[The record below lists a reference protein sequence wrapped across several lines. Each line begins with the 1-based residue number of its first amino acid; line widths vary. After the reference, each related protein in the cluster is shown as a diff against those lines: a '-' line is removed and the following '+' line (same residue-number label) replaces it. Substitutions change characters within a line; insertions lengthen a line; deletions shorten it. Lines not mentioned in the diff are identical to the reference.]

1 MHHEKRLEEFKEQ
14 YIEEGYVSDTPYQ
27 WTIQSDEFER
37 TINEHFTFYTKD
49 GMIQENH
56 AQNVFAIKNVT
67 DKMEKYFTV
76 EVFEDFVEDEKIL
89 IVGYKK

>member
-1 MHHEKRLEEFKEQ
+1 
-14 YIEEGYVSDTPYQ
+14 
-27 WTIQSDEFER
+27 
-37 TINEHFTFYTKD
+37 
-49 GMIQENH
+49 MIQENH
-56 AQNVFAIKNVT
+56 AQNVFTIKNVT